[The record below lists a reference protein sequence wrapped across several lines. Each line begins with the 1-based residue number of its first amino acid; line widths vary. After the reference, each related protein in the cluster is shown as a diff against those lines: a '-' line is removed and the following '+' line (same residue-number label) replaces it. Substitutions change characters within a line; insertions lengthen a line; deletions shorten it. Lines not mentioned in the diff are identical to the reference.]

1 MDRKRT
7 HNPDETSGFR
17 NYLRS
22 RLTPAEAF
30 LWKHLKS
37 RKFKGR
43 RFTRQHGIGPYIVDF
58 YCASERLII
67 ELDGEVHNNPAAEG
81 YDEQR
86 TKYLSELGYVVIR
99 FENKW
104 VFERFQAVMDEIS
117 DNFNP

>member
-1 MDRKRT
+1 M
-7 HNPDETSGFR
+7 
-17 NYLRS
+17 
-22 RLTPAEAF
+22 
-30 LWKHLKS
+30 
-37 RKFKGR
+37 
-43 RFTRQHGIGPYIVDF
+43 
-58 YCASERLII
+58 
-67 ELDGEVHNNPAAEG
+67 DGEVHNNPAAEG